1 MLVRRL
7 SGDRLS
13 VTVATTPLSQRSTV
27 MYFVCEF
34 GVLLVELEKW
44 PLWNEVAL
52 GLDYWLM
59 SWPVTAYFS
68 IYDHWKL
75 QQARHFRARS
85 EWLNMTKVGGRN
97 ESLSKSLTIS
107 QHAMQSWRW
116 KLRQGQ
122 DALEQKA
129 VSRPGKRK
137 RTKACT
143 SKLRKGLNI
152 TVNVGVWF
160 CNDDFCK
167 RKPEGKKRDFFRFSM
182 MLEMVFFVLVQ
193 IKKKITKKLIFFRVY
208 WVSQFGAHST
218 QCSQL
223 TVKAMFARLRK
234 LQCFNYKATL

>member
-1 MLVRRL
+1 MGYTDRILNIFTLPPLHQILVCRQPDSMLVRRL

-97 ESLSKSLTIS
+97 ESLSKVWLFPS
-107 QHAMQSWRW
+107 MQCSRDVENWGKARMHLN
-116 KLRQGQ
+116 KRLYLGPGNER
-122 DALEQKA
+122 EQKH
-129 VSRPGKRK
+129 
-137 RTKACT
+137 T
-143 SKLRKGLNI
+143 L
-152 TVNVGVWF
+152 
-160 CNDDFCK
+160 
-167 RKPEGKKRDFFRFSM
+167 
-182 MLEMVFFVLVQ
+182 
-193 IKKKITKKLIFFRVY
+193 LI
-208 WVSQFGAHST
+208 S
-218 QCSQL
+218 
-223 TVKAMFARLRK
+223 
-234 LQCFNYKATL
+234 

>member
-1 MLVRRL
+1 MGYTDRILNIFTL
-7 SGDRLS
+7 PPPPLPPTKYLFAGDRLS

-27 MYFVCEF
+27 MYFVFEF

-52 GLDYWLM
+52 GFDYWLM
-59 SWPVTAYFS
+59 SWPVTAYFW
-68 IYDHWKL
+68 ICDHWKL

-152 TVNVGVWF
+152 TVNVGV
-160 CNDDFCK
+160 
-167 RKPEGKKRDFFRFSM
+167 
-182 MLEMVFFVLVQ
+182 
-193 IKKKITKKLIFFRVY
+193 
-208 WVSQFGAHST
+208 
-218 QCSQL
+218 
-223 TVKAMFARLRK
+223 
-234 LQCFNYKATL
+234 

>member
-1 MLVRRL
+1 MGFNLTDNGIYRSYFEHLYPAPPPPHPILVCRQPDSMLVRRL

-44 PLWNEVAL
+44 SLWNEVAL

-59 SWPVTAYFS
+59 SWPVTAYFW
-68 IYDHWKL
+68 ICDHWKL
-75 QQARHFRARS
+75 QQARHFRVRS

-97 ESLSKSLTIS
+97 ESQSKSLTIS

-167 RKPEGKKRDFFRFSM
+167 RKPEGKKRDFFRFSV

-193 IKKKITKKLIFFRVY
+193 I
-208 WVSQFGAHST
+208 
-218 QCSQL
+218 
-223 TVKAMFARLRK
+223 
-234 LQCFNYKATL
+234 